1 MWKSCNRFC
10 EVTKMGST
18 IDPRT
23 YHNKVGNLRGQRH
36 ITSKNSPT
44 PTPMHL
50 STWEVFFK
58 FFFQPFSNQ
67 VNSFRAIVIYFW
79 DKVWDVNFLYLRISA
94 LWRMIDEL
102 GGALNVYKWIFS
114 SQMIIARNYPG
125 GSRKYYADV
134 LHKLIEENMYVDFI
148 YIFIM
153 RGRGRE
159 CGLSFE

>member
-1 MWKSCNRFC
+1 
-10 EVTKMGST
+10 
-18 IDPRT
+18 
-23 YHNKVGNLRGQRH
+23 
-36 ITSKNSPT
+36 
-44 PTPMHL
+44 
-50 STWEVFFK
+50 
-58 FFFQPFSNQ
+58 
-67 VNSFRAIVIYFW
+67 
-79 DKVWDVNFLYLRISA
+79 
-94 LWRMIDEL
+94 MIDEL
-102 GGALNVYKWIFS
+102 GGTLNVYKWIFS